1 MLKTNINANLCKN
14 SEKIEKNISLGSL
27 FKGFIKNVKQKQMNI
42 NGNDD
47 GGSTLTIF
55 NIHIRKR

>member
-1 MLKTNINANLCKN
+1 MQIFAKILKK
-14 SEKIEKNISLGSL
+14 SKKSISLGSL
-27 FKGFIKNVKQKQMNI
+27 FKDFIKNVKQKQMNI